1 MKRHI
6 IAFDLGTGGNKAS
19 LYDENGLCLAYSFVP
34 YATSYPQAGWHE
46 QRPADWW
53 EAVVRSTRELLGS
66 LRLDPRQIACCGISG
81 HSLGVVPI
89 DEDGS
94 LLRDSTPIWSD
105 SRPDA
110 SQTGKF
116 FQRIDE
122 SNWYMKT
129 GAGFPPPLY
138 PAFKIMWYRDT
149 EPGMFKRIHKIIGTK
164 DYINLR
170 LTGRIATDHSY
181 SSGTGLYDLLLGD
194 YSDELLSAAELPR
207 SLFPDILPST
217 AVIGGLSAA
226 AAAEL
231 GLSEGLQ
238 VVAGGVDNSCMALGA
253 RAFKEGRI
261 YNSLGSSS
269 WIAVS
274 SGKPLLHPR
283 IRPYV
288 FAHVVPGLF
297 ASATAIFSAG
307 TSFRWLRDQ
316 ACRDLVRRAEEEGLD
331 AYELM
336 TAEAEGSAPGARNLL
351 FNPSLGGGSS
361 LDDSP
366 HIRGAFMGL
375 DLGHTRADLI
385 RSAMEGVAMGLRVA
399 LDELRKLAPLGEEMT
414 VVGGGSRSA
423 LWRQILADIYDLRV
437 VKTSV
442 DQHAAAL
449 GAAALA
455 AVGTGLWQNFD
466 RIDEIHVVDSI
477 SIPEAANRAV
487 YDRLQKVYV
496 MASGMQSRLGQE
508 LAQTRAEKTG
518 KTEEASTMGK
528 NDLAVE
534 LLLEAGAVCGE
545 SPIWDPEMR
554 CIWWA
559 DTASPYVHSWDPAS
573 RTATSRD
580 AGHTVRALALAGS
593 GSLVIL
599 CADGIFL
606 LGPGKEAQFLCDPER
621 GQADMLPDDGTVD
634 SAGRFVFNTFNTA
647 TLDAKVGS
655 IYSIDTEGRLLTL
668 DSGLALPNGMAF
680 SADGRILYVAE
691 MFTNRI
697 LRYDYD
703 SASGRA
709 SHRSVFAEVPA
720 ADGMP
725 DGLIVDAEGF
735 LWNAHWAGWRITR
748 YAPDGSIDRVLPM
761 PFATATCMCFGG
773 PKLEDLY
780 VTSATMGLS
789 PEDLQRSRAPGG
801 LFVIRGAG
809 KGIVEGIFGKKR

>member
-1 MKRHI
+1 MKKHV

-19 LYDENGLCLAYSFVP
+19 LYDEDGVCLAYSFVP
-34 YATSYPQAGWHE
+34 YATSYPHAGWHE

-66 LRLDPRQIACCGISG
+66 VRLEAGQIACCGISG

-89 DEDGS
+89 DEDGC
-94 LLRDSTPIWSD
+94 LLRESTPIWSD

-110 SQTGKF
+110 KQTGSF
-116 FQRIDE
+116 FAKVDE
-122 SNWYMKT
+122 TNWYMKT

-149 EPGMFKRIHKIIGTK
+149 EPGMFRRIHKIIGTK

-181 SSGTGLYDLLLGD
+181 ASGTGLYDLLLGD
-194 YSDELLSAAELPR
+194 YSEELLSAAELPR
-207 SLFPDILPST
+207 SLFPDIFPST
-217 AVIGGLSAA
+217 EVIGSITAA

-231 GLSEGLQ
+231 GLPQGLQ

-336 TAEAEGSAPGARNLL
+336 TAEAAASPAGARDLL

-375 DLGHTRADLI
+375 DLGHTRSDLI
-385 RSAMEGVAMGLRVA
+385 RAAMEGVAMGLRVA

-423 LWRQILADIYDLRV
+423 LWRQILADIYDLRI

-455 AVGTGLWQNFD
+455 AVGTGLWRNFD
-466 RIDEIHVVDSI
+466 RIDEIHVIDTVS
-477 SIPEAANRAV
+477 SPQGANRAV

-496 MASGMQSRLGQE
+496 MASGMHARLGQE
-508 LAQTRAEKTG
+508 LAKKGESK
-518 KTEEASTMGK
+518 MGK
-528 NDLAVE
+528 DDLVVE

-545 SPIWDPEMR
+545 SPIWDPEAG
-554 CIWWA
+554 CVWWA

-606 LGPGKEAQFLCDPER
+606 LESGKEAQFLCDPER
-621 GQADMLPDDGTVD
+621 GQADMLLDDGTVD
-634 SAGRFVFNTFNTA
+634 SAGRFLFNTFNTA
-647 TLDAKVGS
+647 ALDAKAGS
-655 IYSIDTEGRLLTL
+655 IYSIDTEGKLLTL

-680 SADGRILYVAE
+680 SADGHILYVAE
-691 MFTNRI
+691 MFANRI

-709 SHRSVFAEVPA
+709 SRRSVFAEVPA

-735 LWNAHWAGWRITR
+735 VWSAHWAGWRITR
-748 YAPDGSIDRVLPM
+748 YAPDGSIDRVIPM
-761 PFATATCMCFGG
+761 PFATATCMGFGG

-789 PEDLQRSRAPGG
+789 PEDLQRSRSPGG
-801 LFVIRGAG
+801 LFVIQNAGRGI
-809 KGIVEGIFGKKR
+809 KEGVFGKKR